1 MPITKWRLVAA
12 TRARRFP
19 LHRRTAV
26 LRRTRLPSNAPPD
39 RAAAGSTPSP
49 AMAGAAAAPATAAS
63 RSAPAASR
71 APAPAAPQDPRIDAS
86 VPKRTPKGRLP
97 VPAEMET
104 PDAQGRRGR
113 ESGCRFPY
121 LHGAS
126 SVPDGL
132 PTSWFEL
139 EELPG
144 LLFCAGK
151 TGATA
156 AGRHRA
162 FCDRCRNGVLSH
174 YTPEGVLALYAQ
186 RRGAGAPRLRE
197 GRCW

>member
-1 MPITKWRLVAA
+1 MAA
-12 TRARRFP
+12 
-19 LHRRTAV
+19 
-26 LRRTRLPSNAPPD
+26 
-39 RAAAGSTPSP
+39 
-49 AMAGAAAAPATAAS
+49 AAAAPATAAA

-71 APAPAAPQDPRIDAS
+71 PTAPAQPQEPRAVAT

-97 VPAEMET
+97 VPAEMAT

-113 ESGCRFPY
+113 EDRCRFPY
-121 LHGAS
+121 MLSAS

-162 FCDRCRNGVLSH
+162 F
-174 YTPEGVLALYAQ
+174 
-186 RRGAGAPRLRE
+186 
-197 GRCW
+197 